1 MNNYYSINEFI
12 ENASI
17 TFDELYER
25 INDKE
30 IRFTVIE
37 DAAFFPK
44 EYIKNNKLRK
54 DLLRVAQLFKKND
67 ETFVMFL
74 HDTII
79 NGMSIVNYLDENG
92 LNEELYDVIV
102 TS

>member
-54 DLLRVAQLFKKND
+54 DLLRVARLFKKDD
-67 ETFVMFL
+67 EAFIVFL
-74 HDTII
+74 HDRVI
-79 NGMSIVNYLDENG
+79 NGLSVVDHLDENG
-92 LNEELYDVIV
+92 LSELPRG
-102 TS
+102 